1 MDERVLEKGVICLKL
16 SIVINVEITMAMAVV
31 GMGSLLIHNVVNL
44 INMKAMTDIISFI
57 VVGVM
62 TFVESTG
69 VNFGHDKPS
78 D

>member
-1 MDERVLEKGVICLKL
+1 M
-16 SIVINVEITMAMAVV
+16 INVEITMAMAVV

-69 VNFGHDKPS
+69 VNFGYDKPS